1 MDRFLEL
8 LFGTTDFAGIAVGFI
23 YAMIGLSLSILFEL
37 STRKIAKPTTP
48 NEFDL
53 WFYIRDNKIRLLSSL
68 LLIIVGLRFYGEFGQ
83 FGYDAMLPI
92 SVSNENNTL
101 ASIGLAIGLSS
112 DILSAIIKKRY
123 KLLTDDSSKPN

>member
-23 YAMIGLSLSILFEL
+23 YAMIGLSLSILFET

-48 NEFDL
+48 NEFDF
-53 WFYIRDNKIRLLSSL
+53 WFYVRDNKIRLITSL
-68 LLIIVGLRFYGEFGQ
+68 LLIIVGLRFYGEFG
-83 FGYDAMLPI
+83 YEAIL
-92 SVSNENNTL
+92 SVSITNENNAL
-101 ASIGLAIGLSS
+101 ASVGLTIGLSS
-112 DILSAIIKKRY
+112 DIISSIIKKRY